1 MEGSSRVGGTRVGG
15 QEWPPFELKLLIS
28 TGDNILSPKVTVQVL
43 DCQKAPSKGREEK
56 KGGKDQR
63 EGEECKPWGQLT

>member
-28 TGDNILSPKVTVQVL
+28 TADNILSPKVTMQVL
-43 DCQKAPSKGREEK
+43 DCQKAQSKGREEK
-56 KGGKDQR
+56 KGRKIR
-63 EGEECKPWGQLT
+63 EKGRNANPGVS

>member
-28 TGDNILSPKVTVQVL
+28 TADNILSPKVTMQVL
-43 DCQKAPSKGREEK
+43 DCQKAQSKGREEK
-56 KGGKDQR
+56 KGGKIR
-63 EGEECKPWGQLT
+63 EKGRNANPGVS